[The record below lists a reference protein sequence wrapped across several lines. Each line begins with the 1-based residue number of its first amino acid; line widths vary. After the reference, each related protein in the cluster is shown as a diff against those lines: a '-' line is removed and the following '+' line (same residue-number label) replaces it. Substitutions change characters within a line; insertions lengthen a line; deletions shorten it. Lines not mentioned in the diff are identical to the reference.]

1 MKLKQSRLP
10 KALHELGIHGPCEA
24 DVLAEL
30 AGRPLEV
37 VYRQLVHANDHGAAD
52 MRQGEYDDAQGT
64 KVIAWVP
71 SARLAW
77 QARQEASHGQ

>member
-1 MKLKQSRLP
+1 MKLKHARLP

-24 DVLAEL
+24 DILAKM

-37 VYRQLVHANDHGAAD
+37 VYRQLAHANDHGAAD
-52 MRQGEYDDAQGT
+52 MREGQYEGT
-64 KVIAWVP
+64 QSAKVIAWVP